1 MLLHCFNNVIESN
14 HFQLLDYLMAECL
27 YECREHPDIRARR
40 KLGFHAVCP
49 NHDSLGGR
57 LGRYSLNR
65 KLFRFYSDERTA
77 LVLCLVKSFF
87 PDDSQPV
94 IVAVLTDSV
103 LQAPCPH
110 ALTALLP
117 LMNQLSPLV
126 YPCDSFCLPVRML
139 TVPLTQEIVTCLP
152 AGEFSP
158 FSGSEGFSASS
169 QSAVAAISAAWVSVP

>member
-1 MLLHCFNNVIESN
+1 
-14 HFQLLDYLMAECL
+14 MAECL
-27 YECREHPDIRARR
+27 HERCEHPDIRARWE
-40 KLGFHAVCP
+40 LSFYTMCSNYDTP
-49 NHDSLGGR
+49 GGK
-57 LGRYSLNR
+57 LGRYSLNHQ
-65 KLFRFYSDERTA
+65 LFRFYSDECTA
-77 LVLCLVKSFF
+77 PVLRLTKSFF

-94 IVAVLTDSV
+94 IITVLTDFI
-103 LQAPCPH
+103 LLAPCSH
-110 ALTALLP
+110 TLTALLP